1 MRRRRKQRTTW
12 LRSVILGL
20 DDGLV
25 TTLVAVMALS
35 STASTHLLTVMLG
48 VVLASSVSM
57 ALGGYASAKL
67 SDDAKPVLQGVET
80 GAAFL
85 VGGIAPLIPVAF
97 NMPHVQWWSFAATAL
112 VALACGALKARYT
125 DQSRGMLSSALF
137 FLIIVSAGT
146 LAGVVIGL
154 VLQ

>member
-1 MRRRRKQRTTW
+1 MSRPITW

-57 ALGGYASAKL
+57 ALGGYASAML
-67 SDDAKPVLQGVET
+67 ANDAKPMLQGIET

-85 VGGIAPLIPVAF
+85 VGGIAPLVPVAF
-97 NMPHVQWWSFAATAL
+97 NVQHVQIWSFLATAL
-112 VALACGALKARYT
+112 VALACGALKAKYT
-125 DQSRGMLSSALF
+125 DQSRYMLSSALF
-137 FLIIVSAGT
+137 FLLIVGAGT

-154 VLQ
+154 LLR